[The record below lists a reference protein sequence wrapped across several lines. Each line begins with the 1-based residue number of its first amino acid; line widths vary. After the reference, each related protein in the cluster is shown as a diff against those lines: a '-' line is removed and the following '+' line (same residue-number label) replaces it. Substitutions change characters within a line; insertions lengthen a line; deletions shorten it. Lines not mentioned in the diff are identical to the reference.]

1 MGLSAP
7 IASIVVLFDLV
18 NTLLKHALEKLN
30 GKGTVVNPA
39 VRHSTT

>member
-7 IASIVVLFDLV
+7 IATIVVLFHLV

-30 GKGTVVNPA
+30 GKGTIVNSA
-39 VRHSTT
+39 VKHSTT